1 MAVCCP
7 ITTFSQ
13 KETIMNPKDDWKKYR
28 ESEYWYQ
35 GEDFEDDGVF
45 ENDVDEDV
53 KTKDYDDILD
63 TVNKLKAEIL
73 ARHLGTSPIT
83 VQHMSAASISYSQPS
98 TPVSISLYDDD
109 EGRLILERLSEMTFE
124 HLASMSPWDHLSIED
139 AGGKYMMEVLNEF
152 RIYVKI
158 FLQRDNSVDNLLYME
173 AKDEAL
179 YRLLDRMDEADKYD
193 VLMSFYGDEEAES
206 IEPDD
211 FSLRFDKLVSS
222 IVRPLWRYLR
232 AEVS

>member
-1 MAVCCP
+1 
-7 ITTFSQ
+7 
-13 KETIMNPKDDWKKYR
+13 MNPKDGWQKSR

-35 GEDFEDDGVF
+35 EEDFEDDGI
-45 ENDVDEDV
+45 V
-53 KTKDYDDILD
+53 KEQELDDILN
-63 TVNKLKAEIL
+63 TVNRLKAEMV
-73 ARHLGTSPIT
+73 ARHLGTSPII
-83 VQHMSAASISYSQPS
+83 VQHMPAAGISYSQPS
-98 TPVSISLYDDD
+98 MPASISLYGHDED

-152 RIYVKI
+152 HSYIEN

-179 YRLLDRMDEADKYD
+179 YRLLDQMDEADKYD
-193 VLMSFYGDEEAES
+193 VLMSFYGDEEAEN

-211 FSLRFDKLVSS
+211 FSIRFDKLTSS